1 MCIAG
6 RKETTGDAFIK
17 FTFSSKPRPIRLHAR
32 HSCDHRQL
40 QLVKN
45 KPTNTHTFATP
56 GA

>member
-56 GA
+56 AA